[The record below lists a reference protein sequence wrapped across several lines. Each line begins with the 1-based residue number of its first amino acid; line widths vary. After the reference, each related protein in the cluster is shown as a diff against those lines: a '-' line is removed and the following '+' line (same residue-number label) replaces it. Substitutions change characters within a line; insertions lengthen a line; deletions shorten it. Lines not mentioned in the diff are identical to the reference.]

1 VAGASWGAAVIAIML
16 LLGAGVGGGIVLV
29 VWGIRPVGQLEAPP
43 RREALFADLP
53 GRLARAA
60 ACGLVAG
67 LLTRW
72 PVAIA
77 GGGAFGFFGAD
88 LLSARSRRERDV
100 DKSEAV
106 AAWAEMLR
114 DTITAVSGLEEAIV
128 ATAGLAPVPIRPA
141 IEDLVIRLERQSLSG
156 SLAQLAVDLSD
167 PTADLVIAA
176 LALAARGEAKELGE
190 LLSSLADTAR
200 DDAFLRVR
208 VDAVRARTRT
218 AVRIISGVTVC
229 TMALLLLLN
238 RSYLQ
243 PFDSAVGQATL
254 VVIFAGF
261 AAGLTWLSAMSRY
274 EAPERFI
281 VSAGL
286 EDTAT

>member
-1 VAGASWGAAVIAIML
+1 ML

-29 VWGIRPVGQLEAPP
+29 VWGLRPAGPSPAPAKRGSFLP
-43 RREALFADLP
+43 DLP
-53 GRLARAA
+53 ARLARAA
-60 ACGLVAG
+60 AVALLAG

-77 GGGAFGFFGAD
+77 AGGGFGFFASD
-88 LLSARSRRERDV
+88 LLSAKSHRDRDV
-100 DKSEAV
+100 DRSEAI
-106 AAWAEMLR
+106 AGWAEMLR

-128 ATAGLAPVPIRPA
+128 ATAGLAPTQIRPA
-141 IEDLVIRLERQSLSG
+141 IQDLVIRLERQSLSA
-156 SLAQLAVDLSD
+156 SLARLAADLAD

-200 DDAFLRVR
+200 ENASMRVR

-218 AVRIISGVTVC
+218 AVRIISGVTVAM
-229 TMALLLLLN
+229 MALLLLLN
-238 RSYLQ
+238 RSYLE
-243 PFDSAVGQATL
+243 PFDTAVGQVTL

-261 AAGLTWLSAMSRY
+261 AAGLMWLSAMSRY
-274 EAPERFI
+274 QAPQRFI
-281 VSAGL
+281 VAVGL
-286 EDTAT
+286 EEAPR

>member
-1 VAGASWGAAVIAIML
+1 MIAVML

-29 VWGIRPVGQLEAPP
+29 VWGIRPRPAEPVSAPTSHA
-43 RREALFADLP
+43 ALFPDLP
-53 GRLARAA
+53 ARLARAA
-60 ACGLVAG
+60 AAGLVAG

-72 PVAIA
+72 PVAIVA
-77 GGGAFGFFGAD
+77 GGGFGFFASD
-88 LLSARSRRERDV
+88 LLSAKSHRDRDV
-100 DKSEAV
+100 DRSEAI

-128 ATAGLAPVPIRPA
+128 ATAGLVPTQIRAA
-141 IEDLVIRLERQSLSG
+141 IQDLVIRLERQSLSA
-156 SLAQLAVDLSD
+156 SLAQLAEDLGD

-200 DDAFLRVR
+200 ENASMRVR
-208 VDAVRARTRT
+208 VDAVRAGTRT
-218 AVRIISGVTVC
+218 AVRIISSVTVA

-238 RSYLQ
+238 RGYLQ
-243 PFDSAVGQATL
+243 PFDTAVGQVTL

-261 AAGLTWLSAMSRY
+261 AAGLIWLSAMSRY
-274 EAPERFI
+274 QAPERFI
-281 VSAGL
+281 VSVGL
-286 EDTAT
+286 EETTH